1 MIYAE
6 LARQH
11 QLCPPLKGYLLVK
24 AHNLMKGYLLEKAHN
39 LMKGYLLVTAQN
51 LTTMSVLTEL
61 APVQQSMTFT
71 VSTNIEM

>member
-11 QLCPPLKGYLLVK
+11 QLCPPLKGYLLV
-24 AHNLMKGYLLEKAHN
+24 KAHN

>member
-6 LARQH
+6 LARQD

-24 AHNLMKGYLLEKAHN
+24 AHNLMQ
-39 LMKGYLLVTAQN
+39 GYLLVTAQN

-61 APVQQSMTFT
+61 APVQQSMNFT

>member
-11 QLCPPLKGYLLVK
+11 QLCPPL
-24 AHNLMKGYLLEKAHN
+24 
-39 LMKGYLLVTAQN
+39 KGYLLVTAQN

>member
-6 LARQH
+6 LACQH

-24 AHNLMKGYLLEKAHN
+24 AHNLMKGYLL
-39 LMKGYLLVTAQN
+39 VTARN

>member
-11 QLCPPLKGYLLVK
+11 QLCPPLKGYLSV
-24 AHNLMKGYLLEKAHN
+24 KAHN

>member
-1 MIYAE
+1 MIYPE
-6 LARQH
+6 LAH
-11 QLCPPLKGYLLVK
+11 QDQICPPLKGYLLV
-24 AHNLMKGYLLEKAHN
+24 KAHN